1 MAMLLAVDRPLHVAG
16 RNVDDV
22 IVARAE
28 VARLN
33 LAEARG
39 AITSND
45 ARIDE
50 ATGDLRAALAAHAA
64 SEAQLDTLLAT
75 FLADRNNT
83 SASTLLASVVSG
95 ASPAVVEFAHE
106 NGLDY
111 DVAAGV
117 LDMRKVDR
125 LTSAINTA
133 PFPEVDELRRQR
145 SQLFVALMGVDHSPT
160 LERLARKVDQGT
172 PVVEAFPAVFEEQ
185 VRAEQIELVAQEFGL
200 DRAAAA
206 VQLDELAESANGL
219 VSGGWQIEDA
229 VEATGMAA
237 KGGLDLAQIEA
248 LATDE
253 GIPLAAS
260 ATLLAQARAFDMTVD
275 EYHAFTGLLD
285 HFAVFD
291 AATGGDADGLVSL
304 ADLRFVVNNS
314 GPGGFP
320 NEVVIAAAALLKNP
334 QLLNRLDSAAATGG
348 AVSHQGFGRNQPAD
362 NKYSATD
369 INVFVLKQQTNMALR
384 NVVDQID
391 VASQGGGLGWADG
404 NLSEVDFTL
413 VLANADDYG
422 LTAAEVSAIERVL
435 EADWYDKTWI
445 QEHGDSVILATA
457 VVAGGLLFWATG
469 GLGGGLSAALISSA
483 AATAGGAAVG
493 AGLTVSENLLTG
505 DPLTQDLTE
514 STVLGAT
521 GGLAGAGIVGSIAG
535 VAVSESLAVRVIT
548 TVGFEADVLGLAA
561 SGLFDP
567 ALAPVVDE
575 INLTEMKS
583 DFQMTGYVLG
593 AVSVLGGVGIG
604 TSQRL
609 TGGTL
614 DRLSTAPDGD
624 DDE

>member
-1 MAMLLAVDRPLHVAG
+1 MLLAVDRPLHVAG